1 MPTDQTVIDPDSE
14 PSGADA
20 WRAAGS
26 DGSSRPAP
34 SEMRAPLRHIDG
46 AGEVRRAEE
55 DDPATQADRRAKYRD
70 WQAPAVHRRGPR
82 PGDTRPARRPPERPA
97 EEARPG

>member
-34 SEMRAPLRHIDG
+34 SEMRAQLRHIDG

-55 DDPATQADRRAKYRD
+55 DDPATHADRREQYR
-70 WQAPAVHRRGPR
+70 AGPAAAGHRRVHR
-82 PGDTRPARRPPERPA
+82 PGDQRHAHGHA
-97 EEARPG
+97 EEPTRRG